1 MAPRC
6 CARRRANCSKSPR
19 EQEETKAMRRG
30 LIARSLVELPDAVF
44 DARLDRVRGAMQAA
58 ELDALVIYTN
68 NTRPAGVSW
77 LTGFVPYWSEAALV
91 VPRQAAPYLVAA
103 LSFRVK
109 PWIERVSRVADVL
122 HTPRIG
128 LKAAQQIAA
137 TRADA
142 AVGVVDFDG
151 FPAGIVE
158 DLREGGPQ
166 LTLQDASTL
175 FASFR
180 AVADPAEIAL
190 ASRAAEIARRAL
202 AAAQS
207 KTLNDMIAGVENKAR
222 ALGAEEIYI
231 AAAPDLKSDMR
242 FRRIEGEAALGETFA
257 LRATVA
263 YKGTWIRLVRSVCDA
278 VIAQEAA
285 ARFAQAVASL
295 PSDGGFAG
303 FRSWLVEGCRMS
315 QPLDPLIGSR
325 LGEGCPPAPGALV
338 SVQAALA
345 VDGQTVLLGAPALIG
360 QFGAASSLIADPL
373 YD

>member
-1 MAPRC
+1 
-6 CARRRANCSKSPR
+6 
-19 EQEETKAMRRG
+19 MRRG

-44 DARLDRVRGAMQAA
+44 DARLDRLRTAMQAA
-58 ELDALVIYTN
+58 HLDALVVYTN

-77 LTGFVPYWSEAALV
+77 LAGFVPYWSEAVLV

-137 TRADA
+137 AQADA

-151 FPAGIVE
+151 LPAGIAE
-158 DLREGGPQ
+158 DLRDGGPQ
-166 LTLQDASTL
+166 LTWHDASAL
-175 FASFR
+175 FASLR

-190 ASRAAEIARRAL
+190 ASRAADIGHRAL
-202 AAAQS
+202 SAAQGE
-207 KTLNDMIAGVENKAR
+207 TLNEMIAGVESKAR
-222 ALGAEEIYI
+222 ALGAEEIYV
-231 AAAPDLKSDMR
+231 AAAPDLERDAR
-242 FRRIEGEAALGETFA
+242 FRRIEGEAGFGKTFA

-263 YKGTWIRLVRSVCDA
+263 YKGTWIRLVRSMCETA
-278 VIAQEAA
+278 IAQEAA

-295 PSDGGFAG
+295 PSDRGFAG
-303 FRSWLVEGCRMS
+303 FRSWLVEGCRVT
-315 QPLDPLIGSR
+315 QPLDALIGTR
-325 LGEGCPPAPGALV
+325 LGEGHPPPPGALV

-360 QFGAASSLIADPL
+360 RSGEASSLIADPL